1 MKNSPKEIECFST
14 WRQTY
19 EMVIRGKISIPLPAV
34 VPLIHLWNRTLGSS
48 YYLASTLG
56 KQINLLIV
64 RIERLHIIGKLNFR
78 EIVTERDRK
87 EIGKNS
93 FKIERNEFE
102 LLLVRTEHYKR
113 SFLNRC
119 LFEFV

>member
-1 MKNSPKEIECFST
+1 MKWLFVEKFQYLYRLLFRLFTYGIE
-14 WRQTY
+14 
-19 EMVIRGKISIPLPAV
+19 
-34 VPLIHLWNRTLGSS
+34 LWGVLTI
-48 YYLASTLG
+48 ASTLG